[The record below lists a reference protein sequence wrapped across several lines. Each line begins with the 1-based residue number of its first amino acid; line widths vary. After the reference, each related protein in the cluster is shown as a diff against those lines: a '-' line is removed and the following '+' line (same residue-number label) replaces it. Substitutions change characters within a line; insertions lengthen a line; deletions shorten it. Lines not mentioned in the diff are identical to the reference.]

1 MFELSPDSKPAIGQ
15 PEIKPDAVVAT
26 RTAVETDNSVALVLS
41 LAELDALT
49 DIVLNAPPTKLVDD
63 SMAEHLLRKLMQFQR
78 GFGVPARHLSEQ

>member
-49 DIVLNAPPTKLVDD
+49 DIVLNAPPTKLVDA
-63 SMAEHLLRKLMQFQR
+63 SMAEHLLRKLMQLQR
-78 GFGVPARHLSEQ
+78 EKLFTSPE